1 MGLTG
6 KNFLKVYPRKLL
18 VIPAGLNK
26 KAFFFLLYRSHY
38 VLVSIRSTRYVIEI
52 KTIDLIKI
60 GMNFST
66 ILLLCFLISMTGK
79 LGFSSSGPSPS
90 ERVLLT
96 SVGKTENKTTKEV
109 PDNSPGPSSLTVP
122 YHLLLLCRY
131 VQRNFDNSEI
141 SAACV

>member
-1 MGLTG
+1 M
-6 KNFLKVYPRKLL
+6 KVIKCIKLL
-18 VIPAGLNK
+18 YFSFLILNRQDSK
-26 KAFFFLLYRSHY
+26 RE
-38 VLVSIRSTRYVIEI
+38 V
-52 KTIDLIKI
+52 
-60 GMNFST
+60 
-66 ILLLCFLISMTGK
+66 CFLISMTGK

-96 SVGKTENKTTKEV
+96 SVGKTENKKTKEV
-109 PDNSPGPSSLTVP
+109 PDNSPGPSSLTIP